1 MQRDT
6 GSVRGTAPVTTA
18 HTPRTV
24 APSTTTTPGT
34 TTAGTTAAATP
45 RSTAADQRVTAA
57 DRTGGSPR
65 DAGAQG
71 GDLDLEDLARRL
83 LDPVAR
89 LLRAELRR
97 GRDRAGRTFDGRR

>member
-6 GSVRGTAPVTTA
+6 GSVRGTAPATTA
-18 HTPRTV
+18 P
-24 APSTTTTPGT
+24 
-34 TTAGTTAAATP
+34 AT
-45 RSTAADQRVTAA
+45 TAADQRVTASE
-57 DRTGGSPR
+57 RTGGSPR

>member
-6 GSVRGTAPVTTA
+6 GSARGTVPASAAPA
-18 HTPRTV
+18 PRTV
-24 APSTTTTPGT
+24 APGPTTPG
-34 TTAGTTAAATP
+34 AAAATTAVTTS
-45 RSTAADQRVTAA
+45 RSTAADQRATSA
-57 DRTGGSPR
+57 DRTGGGPR

>member
-6 GSVRGTAPVTTA
+6 GNVRGTVPATTA
-18 HTPRTV
+18 PAQRT
-24 APSTTTTPGT
+24 TTATATATATTPGT
-34 TTAGTTAAATP
+34 TAATP
-45 RSTAADQRVTAA
+45 RATTEDRPVTASG
-57 DRTGGSPR
+57 RTGGSPR
-65 DAGAQG
+65 DTGAQG
-71 GDLDLEDLARRL
+71 GDLDLDDLARRL